1 MKQVRLPLGMNY
13 YKEVMAEFKEQAIK
27 HTYFSGMRIIAFEN
41 DEDATAFVLQYG
53 GTITSVI
60 GALNK
65 PYVKRLDVWSP

>member
-1 MKQVRLPLGMNY
+1 M
-13 YKEVMAEFKEQAIK
+13 KEVLLPAGVRYYRMIMPALHEQEIK